1 MMRRRA
7 RLAGLVAT
15 LAVLAT
21 TGLAG
26 PATAAPSPVSVPRP
40 AAAPTLG
47 SHSADVKQRKV
58 GQTATFSH
66 LKVKVSSTSRKAD
79 SYFFGAK
86 ISVCVTSLP
95 AGTTSLRLSWNPWRV
110 NGTYRP
116 GEFDEGQDPWGGHH
130 ARTDGYYRVGQCLKG
145 WLPFAVRGTTNVTKI
160 SYANSLGNKV
170 NFSVAN
176 GKSPQRTLGSTAK
189 STHYTVKVSDT
200 KQSARGFRAYV
211 KTCVVKLPPGSKG
224 GRTSV
229 GWSSFY
235 ANAGTHFGFAP
246 YVEDGSHTWANLY
259 PKKKSIKVGQCVQ
272 GWVPFEGVS
281 TSLHVDRLTYLD
293 ARHDK
298 AQWTAR

>member
-7 RLAGLVAT
+7 RLAGLVAA
-15 LAVLAT
+15 LAVLTT
-21 TGLAG
+21 TGLSGTA
-26 PATAAPSPVSVPRP
+26 AAAPSP
-40 AAAPTLG
+40 ATTLG
-47 SHSADVKQRKV
+47 VRSADVKHRTV

-66 LKVKVSSTSRKAD
+66 LKVKVSSTSRTAD

-95 AGTTSLRLSWNPWRV
+95 AGTSRLRLSWDPWRV

-116 GEFDEGQDPWGGHH
+116 GEFDEGQDPWDGHH
-130 ARTDGYYRVGQCLKG
+130 ARSDGSYRVGQCLKG

-170 NFSVAN
+170 DFAVSN
-176 GKSPQRTLGSTAK
+176 GRSPQLRLGSTAK
-189 STHYTVKVSDT
+189 LPSVRVSVTDT
-200 KQSARGFRAYV
+200 RQSARGFRAYV
-211 KTCVVKLPPGSKG
+211 KTCVVKLPPGSTG
-224 GRTSV
+224 GKTSV
-229 GWSSFY
+229 GWSTFY

-246 YVEDGSHTWANLY
+246 FVEDGSHTWAHLY
-259 PKKKSIKVGQCVQ
+259 PKKKSIKVGQCVR

-281 TSLHVDRLTYLD
+281 TSLDVDRLTYLD
-293 ARHDK
+293 ARHAK